1 MATYEERLATFKS
14 SSIRWPHISPTPED
28 FAAAGFIQ
36 ASTRLSSDRVKCTEC
51 SLDLDGW
58 NHNDFPLLEHTR
70 REPGCIRAKELLA
83 IKTQRILEI
92 AAKLREAQKP
102 TSTPQKSRQKSQLSA
117 RKLAIKAQVEIE
129 LEEATKEAQKPTP
142 TPQDIGFFDPSL
154 QQDFPELRLFH
165 DVDSFIKHLK
175 KCADQYREKDIL
187 QLLSKCLRGPAF
199 TWSQSIDSLKSAS
212 LNQWMEVLTA
222 KFKKQPSTQS
232 VVTQS
237 AVKETPKAILSLPL
251 EYHKCPECSASFS
264 STSRLLS
271 QLLANI
277 LLIETPER

>member
-1 MATYEERLATFKS
+1 M
-14 SSIRWPHISPTPED
+14 PD
-28 FAAAGFIQ
+28 
-36 ASTRLSSDRVKCTEC
+36 DV
-51 SLDLDGW
+51 
-58 NHNDFPLLEHTR
+58 PLLEHTR
-70 REPGCIRAKELLA
+70 REPRCIRAKEILA
-83 IKTQRILEI
+83 IKTQRMLEI
-92 AAKLREAQKP
+92 AAKENPNLSSMNLKNKL
-102 TSTPQKSRQKSQLSA
+102 TSA
-117 RKLAIKAQVEIE
+117 RLQAQRKE
-129 LEEATKEAQKPTP
+129 LQEAQKPTP

-187 QLLSKCLRGPAF
+187 QLLFKCLRGPAF

-212 LNQWMEVLTA
+212 LTQWMEVLTA

-271 QLLANI
+271 QLLANV